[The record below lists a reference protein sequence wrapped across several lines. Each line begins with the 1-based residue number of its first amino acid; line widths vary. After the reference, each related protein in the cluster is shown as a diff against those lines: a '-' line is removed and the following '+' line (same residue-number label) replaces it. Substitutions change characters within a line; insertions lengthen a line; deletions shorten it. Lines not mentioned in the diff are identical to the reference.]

1 MLQLY
6 EHWASWT
13 ANPQQIEAVELEH
26 FVDDRTS
33 DQNSKTRPTVD
44 ELCSQHGRFA
54 YYF

>member
-26 FVDDRTS
+26 FVDGRTS

-44 ELCSQHGRFA
+44 EFCLQHGRFA